1 MRRRRRHSPLV
12 IPPRKHQ
19 FAAFHGDCIKCE
31 KRIGGNGGMQ
41 LRAEDFAAVVGA
53 FERFDDVARNFLAG
67 IVETEAGLHGMLDQG
82 ADLDDLAAFRA
93 GGHAYPPRAHA
104 AHSPHSD
111 VTTSMSAA
119 ADQNA
124 PSLSTPTARDC
135 SATATLTPCPP

>member
-67 IVETEAGLHGMLDQG
+67 IVETETGLHGIDRKSTRLNS
-82 ADLDDLAAFRA
+82 
-93 GGHAYPPRAHA
+93 
-104 AHSPHSD
+104 SPQIISYALF
-111 VTTSMSAA
+111 SFKKKK
-119 ADQNA
+119 
-124 PSLSTPTARDC
+124 RI
-135 SATATLTPCPP
+135 